1 MEGRNSF
8 KIKGLMTDRMADR
21 LKDLPQEVIDTFF
34 KTTAGDVAQ
43 KKPPKKPK
51 KALLFIASALSLS
64 LVLSAIIL
72 ILYIIP
78 YKQKRA
84 GFKEARDLNRPLYA
98 GHVVKSGLVNRQS
111 IEEAYFDGD
120 AAKKSAFLK
129 NSIALTSAGTHGRA
143 SLIMRFREYIDL
155 DDKNILILARAK
167 YGRKKINLILKD
179 FQNRF
184 YEYPGIEFSP
194 NWNLKHVYL
203 NKVSEVDLKRIKE
216 LKLEFGS
223 FTAGNR
229 ENSTIYLKDIT
240 VRGRRE

>member
-1 MEGRNSF
+1 MKE
-8 KIKGLMTDRMADR
+8 I
-21 LKDLPQEVIDTFF
+21 PQEIVDTFF
-34 KTTAGDVAQ
+34 KKTSGGKAQ
-43 KKPPKKPK
+43 EKSPKKPK
-51 KALLFIASALSLS
+51 KALFFTVYILSLL
-64 LVLSAIIL
+64 LVLSVIIR

-84 GFKEARDLNRPLYA
+84 GFKEASDLTRPLYIR
-98 GHVVKSGLVNRQS
+98 HVVKSGLINRQS
-111 IEEAYFDGD
+111 VEEVYFDGD

-129 NSIALTSAGTHGRA
+129 NSIALTNAGAHGRA

-155 DDKNILILARAK
+155 DDKNILIMARAK

-184 YEYPGIEFSP
+184 YEHPGIEFSP
-194 NWNLKHVYL
+194 NWGLKHVYL
-203 NKVSEVDLKRIKE
+203 NKVSEVDLRRIKE
-216 LKLEFGS
+216 LRLEFGS

-240 VRGRRE
+240 VRGGRE